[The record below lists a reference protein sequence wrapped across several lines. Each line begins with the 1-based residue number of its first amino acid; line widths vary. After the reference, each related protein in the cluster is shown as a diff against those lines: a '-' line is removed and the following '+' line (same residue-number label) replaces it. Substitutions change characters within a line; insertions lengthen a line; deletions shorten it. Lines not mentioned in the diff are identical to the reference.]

1 MSEETQSSDEIR
13 RLAEEASQTD
23 VPPEAKGVI
32 RQLEEHRPL
41 SADELVRAVAQK
53 RVRKLLPAMEATG
66 NISATNEREA
76 ADELDRQIPKSGTSL
91 ENK

>member
-32 RQLEEHRPL
+32 RQLEEHRP
-41 SADELVRAVAQK
+41 V
-53 RVRKLLPAMEATG
+53 
-66 NISATNEREA
+66 
-76 ADELDRQIPKSGTSL
+76 
-91 ENK
+91 